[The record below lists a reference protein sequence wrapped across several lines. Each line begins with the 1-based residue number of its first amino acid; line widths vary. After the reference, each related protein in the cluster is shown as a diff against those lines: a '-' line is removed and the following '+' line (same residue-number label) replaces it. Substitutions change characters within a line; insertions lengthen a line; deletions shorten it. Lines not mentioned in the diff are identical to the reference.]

1 MRKLMWFSLGFSI
14 ACGIGAYLLTDV
26 WLLAAM
32 LPAVAAASIFLLRG
46 LKRKNLRIPAVVL
59 LGCSVGFLWT
69 FIHDQYY
76 LQAAR
81 EYDGQTVTASAEI
94 TDYSYQTDYGIASD
108 AEITLAGKRYKT
120 RVYLYREESLAPG
133 DVITGQ
139 FRLRLTTGSGAK
151 GSTYHQGEGI
161 FLLAYA
167 DEDSI
172 TVEKGKGSGR
182 YLSVR
187 LRRKI
192 VGLLDASFPEDTQ
205 ALAKALLIGDTS
217 DIDYQTDTALK
228 LSGIRHVVA
237 VSGLH
242 ISVLFSFL
250 YQFAGKRRF
259 LTALFGLPALFA
271 FAAIAGFS
279 PSVTRAVIMQS
290 LMILALL
297 FNREYDPPTAL
308 SFSVLVMLIIN
319 PLAITSVSLQLSAG
333 CMVGIFLFSERIS
346 SFFLSEKR
354 LGPAK
359 GRTVRARIT
368 RWFAGSVSV
377 SVSAMA
383 VTIPLSAYYFGT
395 VSIIGILTN
404 LLTLW
409 AVTLIFYGIMF
420 SCAVSAVSL
429 PVGQLVGW
437 LVSWLIRYV
446 KFIAGILAEFPLSAV
461 YTCSVYIALWLLFA
475 YLLLAVFFLT
485 GKKRPALFAV
495 SLAAGL
501 LLSVGLSW
509 IEPRLENYRVT
520 VLDVGQGQSI
530 LIQSEGSYYLVDC
543 GGDTGEI
550 AADAAAQALLS
561 QGVTQ
566 LDGLILTHYDDD
578 HAGGVEALLS
588 RIDIDALYLPDIAP
602 ENGTRMNLGCA
613 YKEKIQWITNKTQIN
628 GNTWK
633 ISLFPGEKSEDDNES
648 GMCILFQREN
658 CDILITGDRNADGER
673 QLLAETKLPELELLI
688 VGHHGSG
695 AATSFDFLAATKP
708 KSAAISVGA
717 DNPYG
722 HPDTGVL
729 KRLYLFNCG
738 VFRTDLNGTIIFRG

>member
-1 MRKLMWFSLGFSI
+1 MRKLMWFSVGFAI
-14 ACGIGAYLLTDV
+14 ACGIGTYFLADV

-32 LPAVAAASIFLLRG
+32 LSAAAAVVIFLFWG
-46 LKRKNLRIPAVVL
+46 IKRKNLRIPAVVL

-76 LQAAR
+76 LQVAR

-108 AEITLAGKRYKT
+108 AEIDLEGKRYKT
-120 RVYLYREESLAPG
+120 RVYLYREESLTPG

-139 FRLRLTTGSGAK
+139 FRLRLTAGGGAK

-161 FLLAYA
+161 FLLVYA
-167 DEDSI
+167 DED
-172 TVEKGKGSGR
+172 TVTLEKGAGSGS
-182 YLSVR
+182 YFSAN

-192 VGLLDASFPEDTQ
+192 IDVLNASFPEDTQ
-205 ALAKALLIGDTS
+205 ALAKALLIGNTS

-242 ISVLFSFL
+242 ISILFSFL

-259 LTALFGLPALFA
+259 LTALICLPVLFA
-271 FAAIAGFS
+271 FAAVAGFS

-290 LMILALL
+290 LTILALL

-346 SFFLSEKR
+346 KFILSEKR

-359 GRTVRARIT
+359 GRSVKARLV
-368 RWFAGSVSV
+368 RWFAGSVAV

-383 VTIPLSAYYFGT
+383 VTVPLSAYYFGT
-395 VSIIGILTN
+395 VSIISILTN
-404 LLTLW
+404 LPTLW
-409 AVTLIFYGIMF
+409 AVSLIFYGIMLT
-420 SCAVSAVSL
+420 CAVSAVFL
-429 PVGQLVGW
+429 PVGKLIGW
-437 LVSWLIRYV
+437 MVSWLIRYV

-461 YTCSVYIALWLLFA
+461 YTCSVYIVLWLLFA
-475 YLLLAVFFLT
+475 YLLLVVFFLT

-509 IEPRLENYRVT
+509 IEPKLENYRVT

-530 LIQSEGSYYLVDC
+530 LIQSGGSYYLVDC

-561 QGVTQ
+561 QGVTR

-588 RIDIDALYLPDIAP
+588 RIDTDTLYLPDIAL
-602 ENGTRMNLGCA
+602 ENGIRMNLEHA
-613 YKEKIQWITNKTQIN
+613 YKEQIQWITNKTQID
-628 GNTWK
+628 GDTWQ

-648 GMCILFQREN
+648 SMCILFQREN
-658 CDILITGDRNADGER
+658 CDILITGDRSAAGER
-673 QLLAETKLPELELLI
+673 QLLKETELPELEFLV

-695 AATSFDFLAATKP
+695 SSTSFDLLAATKP
-708 KSAAISVGA
+708 KIAAISVGA

-738 VFRTDLNGTIIFRG
+738 VYRTDLNGAIIFRG